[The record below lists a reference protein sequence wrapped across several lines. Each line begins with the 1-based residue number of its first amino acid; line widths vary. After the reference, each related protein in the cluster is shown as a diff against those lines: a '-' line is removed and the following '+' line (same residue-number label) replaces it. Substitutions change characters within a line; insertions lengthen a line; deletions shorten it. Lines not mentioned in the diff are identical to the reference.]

1 MVLLKRGSKERS
13 DQRRQRRRQMLR
25 RGLHVLPNLFT
36 LGNAFFGFLSIV
48 FSSHLNF
55 VGAAYC
61 IILGALMD
69 MLDGRT
75 ARFVGVSSE
84 LGMQLD
90 SLCDVISFCLAP
102 AFLMYRWQLCKI
114 EMLGFFACAC
124 FLLAG
129 VLRLARFNITSKEQS
144 VFFLGLPTTIAGC
157 FLVTLFL
164 NIADTTISLKTSFL
178 LMVLMVFLAYLM
190 ISSVRFPTFKRVA
203 KSWYVLAAISIIAS
217 VTVMG
222 LMKVALLFFIL
233 YLVVSISY
241 FIFIRRKEIGNI

>member
-1 MVLLKRGSKERS
+1 MVLHSRRSKEQI
-13 DQRRQRRRQMLR
+13 DRRRERRRQMIR
-25 RGLHVLPNLFT
+25 KGLHVLPNLFT

-55 VGAAYC
+55 LGAAYC
-61 IILGALMD
+61 ILLGALMD

-75 ARFVGVSSE
+75 ARFVGASSD

-90 SLCDVISFCLAP
+90 SLSDAISFCLAP
-102 AFLMYRWQLCKI
+102 AFLMYRWQLYKV

-129 VLRLARFNITSKEQS
+129 VLRLARFNVTSQEQS
-144 VFFLGLPTTIAGC
+144 VFFLGLPSTIAGC
-157 FLVTLFL
+157 FLATLFL
-164 NIADTTISLKTSFL
+164 NIADIQRTPRMSFFL
-178 LMVLMVFLAYLM
+178 IGLIVFIAYLM

-203 KSWYVLAAISIIAS
+203 KSWYVLAAISIIAA

-222 LMKVALLFFIL
+222 LIEVALLFFVL
-233 YLVVSISY
+233 YLVASFGYWSWLEM
-241 FIFIRRKEIGNI
+241 RKFN